1 MEVTG
6 QKTYIPSAMPIS
18 PHSRIIRALFLAL
31 LLAPHLAPAHGGY
44 GYASSSLAY
53 YGKHDLR
60 ASYQQGMALGLALQ
74 FEPLRSG
81 YTLSGDRLYIP
92 VNSLLPLSLYA
103 LDELGVGKNKS
114 LWYAGNTASL
124 PNGFRIGFAYPPYI
138 SIMGGH
144 HLEIYAPHLG
154 VSEILDLSLHLY
166 CIEGT
171 LYRRFSSVSSL
182 SESGASIGIAWMFD

>member
-1 MEVTG
+1 MPSTTHTG
-6 QKTYIPSAMPIS
+6 FKY
-18 PHSRIIRALFLAL
+18 ALVLML
-31 LLAPHLAPAHGGY
+31 LLSPIHCWAHGGY

-60 ASYQQGMALGLALQ
+60 ASYQQGMALGFALQ
-74 FEPLRSG
+74 LEPLRSG
-81 YTLSGDRLYIP
+81 YTLSDDRLYIP

-144 HLEIYAPHLG
+144 HLEIYAPHPG

-166 CIEGT
+166 CLEGT